1 MAEVVGIG
9 GGNYLHRSIDQLQR
23 SMNERGAL
31 LHDYKQFADLRNTIV
46 ADYTIKASLNNIN
59 NNNHSSDNRNQSNN
73 QSPELIE
80 HKHSHQIHQQL
91 LQQQQ
96 QHQQQQHFNSSSSP
110 PIVNFSISSQQMN
123 GTKAFGGK
131 SEMQLQR
138 EAHNRETK
146 PYKCTQCTK
155 SFANSS
161 YLSQHTRIHLGIKPY
176 RCEICQRKFTQLSH
190 LQQHIRTHTGDKP
203 YKCRSIGCIKSFSQL
218 SNLQSHS
225 RCHASDKPFK
235 CNSCYKCFVDEISLL
250 QHIPKHKDSKH
261 LKTHI
266 CQYCGKS
273 YTQDTYLQ
281 RHVQKHLTKTEKK
294 STAASSR
301 AANNSATSS
310 ASTVLDHPYWP
321 KVSPDSA
328 ATLAESIQQQQQN
341 QYDFVMGQHA
351 AVAAAAQ
358 QQQQQNEQNHQN
370 QRNQRNNNENLAVEN
385 LVVIRQNA
393 NGNHQLVQITN
404 QQNNHSVNHSTGG
417 SSSST
422 STTAN
427 LPPGSI
433 VVTSSGNFDTKSTT
447 NSAFTPINVLPSHLN
462 SLQHHQLGQRP
473 LYYDT
478 IAFQNKN
485 GVAQSQ
491 QFSNPQLIALHQIR
505 NYAHQ
510 PGGLMT
516 GEHLLSMGVTAG
528 GGIGKDKG
536 H

>member
-1 MAEVVGIG
+1 MAEVIPGI

-23 SMNERGAL
+23 SMNERGVL

-46 ADYTIKASLNNIN
+46 ADYTIKANLNNIN
-59 NNNHSSDNRNQSNN
+59 NNNNHTSDNRNQSNN

-80 HKHSHQIHQQL
+80 QKHSHQIHQQL
-91 LQQQQ
+91 HQQQQ
-96 QHQQQQHFNSSSSP
+96 QQQSQQQQQHFNSSSSP
-110 PIVNFSISSQQMN
+110 PIVNFSISNQQMN

-203 YKCRSIGCIKSFSQL
+203 YKCRSVGCIKSFSQL

-294 STAASSR
+294 SSSQAASR
-301 AANNSATSS
+301 AANTSGSAT
-310 ASTVLDHPYWP
+310 TVLDHPYWP

-328 ATLAESIQQQQQN
+328 ATLAESLQQQQQN

-370 QRNQRNNNENLAVEN
+370 RHRNNNENLAGEN

-393 NGNHQLVQITN
+393 SGNHQLVQITN
-404 QQNNHSVNHSTGG
+404 QQSNHQN
-417 SSSST
+417 SST
-422 STTAN
+422 SSSATTN

-433 VVTSSGNFDTKSTT
+433 VVTSSGNFDTKSST

-510 PGGLMT
+510 PGGLIT